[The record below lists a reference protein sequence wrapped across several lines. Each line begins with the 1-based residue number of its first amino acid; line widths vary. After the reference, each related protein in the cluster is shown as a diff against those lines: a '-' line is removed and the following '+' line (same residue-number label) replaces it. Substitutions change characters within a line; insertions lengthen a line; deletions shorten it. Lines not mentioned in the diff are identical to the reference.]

1 MEKILIID
9 DDRVYA
15 ETLKMSLSGSFAN
28 VCYKLNG
35 SDGLDYVRAENP
47 DLVITDLKMPGMD
60 GIEVLRQIKEIDNS
74 IAVLV
79 ITAFDDSNSIIKAMQ
94 LGAYDYFDKSFDLKR
109 IKNFVKKSIENKRR
123 YDQMVIKLSEGT
135 EDVKL
140 KHYMFG
146 ETPAMKEI
154 FKKIG
159 KVSATKVNV
168 LIQGESGT
176 GKELVAGLIHNHGIT
191 INDPFVAVNCSALS
205 ESLLESELFGHVQGA
220 FTGAI
225 RNKKGKFELAGKGTI
240 FLDEISEFTPKL
252 QAKLLRVIQEKE
264 FERVGGEAIIK
275 MEARIIAATNKNLQ
289 ELVQNGKFRED
300 LYYRLN
306 IFNISIPPLRDR
318 KEDIPKLIIH
328 FLKKINFELHKNVN
342 TVPYDVVELLKEHNW
357 IGNVRELENTIMN
370 AVLLAENNVL
380 QKEYF
385 NFLKIESEVKSTI
398 KLKTLAEVEKNH
410 IEYVLKQLKW
420 NKTKASKVLGIT
432 KTTLYN
438 KISLYNL
445 SQENDKKLVE
455 NK

>member
-109 IKNFVKKSIENKRR
+109 IKNFVEKSIENKRR

>member
-1 MEKILIID
+1 M
-9 DDRVYA
+9 
-15 ETLKMSLSGSFAN
+15 
-28 VCYKLNG
+28 
-35 SDGLDYVRAENP
+35 
-47 DLVITDLKMPGMD
+47 
-60 GIEVLRQIKEIDNS
+60 
-74 IAVLV
+74 
-79 ITAFDDSNSIIKAMQ
+79 
-94 LGAYDYFDKSFDLKR
+94 DLKR
-109 IKNFVKKSIENKRR
+109 IKNFVNKSIENKRR
-123 YDQMVIKLSEGT
+123 YDQMVIKLSEGD

-176 GKELVAGLIHNHGIT
+176 GKELVAGLIHNHSIT

-275 MEARIIAATNKNLQ
+275 MEARIIAATNKNLH

-328 FLKKINFELHKNVN
+328 FLKKINLELHKNVN

-370 AVLLAENNVL
+370 AVLLAESNVL

-385 NFLKIESEVKSTI
+385 NFLKIDSEVKSTND
-398 KLKTLAEVEKNH
+398 LKTLAEVEKNH

-445 SQENDKKLVE
+445 TQENDK
-455 NK
+455 N

>member
-1 MEKILIID
+1 
-9 DDRVYA
+9 
-15 ETLKMSLSGSFAN
+15 
-28 VCYKLNG
+28 
-35 SDGLDYVRAENP
+35 
-47 DLVITDLKMPGMD
+47 
-60 GIEVLRQIKEIDNS
+60 
-74 IAVLV
+74 
-79 ITAFDDSNSIIKAMQ
+79 
-94 LGAYDYFDKSFDLKR
+94 
-109 IKNFVKKSIENKRR
+109 
-123 YDQMVIKLSEGT
+123 
-135 EDVKL
+135 
-140 KHYMFG
+140 
-146 ETPAMKEI
+146 
-154 FKKIG
+154 
-159 KVSATKVNV
+159 
-168 LIQGESGT
+168 
-176 GKELVAGLIHNHGIT
+176 
-191 INDPFVAVNCSALS
+191 VAVNCSALS

-275 MEARIIAATNKNLQ
+275 MEARIIAATNKNLH

-328 FLKKINFELHKNVN
+328 FLKKINLELHKNVN

-370 AVLLAENNVL
+370 AVLLAESNVL

-385 NFLKIESEVKSTI
+385 NFLKIDSEVKSTND
-398 KLKTLAEVEKNH
+398 LKTLAEVEKNH

-445 SQENDKKLVE
+445 TQENDK
-455 NK
+455 N

>member
-15 ETLKMSLSGSFAN
+15 ETLKMFLSESFPN
-28 VCYKLNG
+28 VCYKSNG

-109 IKNFVKKSIENKRR
+109 IKNFVEKSIENKRR

-191 INDPFVAVNCSALS
+191 INDPFVPVNCSALS

-306 IFNISIPPLRDR
+306 IFNINIPPLRDR

-328 FLKKINFELHKNVN
+328 FLKKINLELHKNVN
-342 TVPYDVVELLKEHNW
+342 TVPYEVVELLKEHNW

-370 AVLLAENNVL
+370 AVLLAESNIL

-385 NFLKIESEVKSTI
+385 NFLKINSDGKSTTE
-398 KLKTLAEVEKNH
+398 LRSLAVVEKNH
-410 IEYVLKQLKW
+410 IEYVLNQLKW

-445 SQENDKKLVE
+445 SNENDK
-455 NK
+455 N